1 MKKNILLVEYAAASI
16 DTIKE
21 LFSHPMFEIT
31 VVEEGDAAK
40 KMLAQN
46 RYDLMI
52 TAAMLP
58 KFHGFNLSY
67 HAAANYPDLRIIIIS
82 EIYKGMDYKHQAV
95 TQYKADDFFEKPL
108 AKEKFK
114 NRALELLGISENELV
129 QNDLF
134 TTSQVPIPDTRK
146 IPTIRKL
153 KEDEKQLSS
162 EDLFG
167 DLLEDA
173 QEIKPFEIKLDED
186 LKKKTG
192 PHVIKTEK
200 KAPQEDILVTRQMP
214 APSVTQV
221 LKKGAAAT
229 QILPDLEA
237 LAKEAGVTRPMKA
250 AKPEDATSTR
260 KIDIDLDELF
270 KSKKQ
275 DKKEPQET
283 LKFKKIE
290 DDISKKFEDT
300 LSGLGIKGKTTQ
312 LKDTSTRPIKVEET
326 LTQKARELET
336 QEKNDKKNELGG
348 YDIIGLIARGGMA
361 EIYKAKRKGVKGFE
375 KIIALKKILAGYGKD
390 DKYIEMFVDEA
401 KIAAELTHP
410 NIVQIYDLGVKDD
423 YYFIAMEYVSG
434 KDLRLI
440 LRKLSESG
448 QLLPEQLSLYLVLEV
463 LKALNYAHS
472 ARDSSG
478 KSLDIVHRDISPPN
492 ILVAFNG
499 DVKLTDFGVS
509 KASIKMHQTV
519 AGALKGKLLYMSPEQ
534 ARAEKDTDHRSDL
547 YSVGIIFFELITGE
561 KLFMD
566 ASDMAVLQKVQ
577 TGEIIKPGLVKKDID
592 PQLEFIILRM
602 LNKDKT
608 KRYQKASDIINDIH
622 SYLVRNYDRPA
633 TAAHLS
639 HAIYDLFKE
648 EIEKEGIKIDLK
660 PIPYTI
666 NRLKRIEMEP
676 PPPPAPTP
684 PPLKTQVIAPLVE
697 EEPLTLE
704 RQDTLV
710 EREEDFHP
718 LVEIDFDDEQEQEP
732 GPPPPPPSQTTP
744 KTVMERTEFPAWED
758 EAELEGKDK
767 TAGSPAIR
775 AEMEF
780 SGMAE
785 LQAIKDEETR
795 KRKKYLYIALVV
807 IIILG
812 IFIAYYLITGK
823 STPGETTEPAPQT
836 ETVETGTTPSPGQ
849 DTGTTPAETAAPSP
863 VPAAETPKT
872 TGETQA
878 KEASTP
884 TQPPEVKKEP
894 PVTQVTPDTQGKETA
909 ANKPAETPP
918 VAAPKENIPEAKQEP
933 KQEPP
938 EDQEALKQKQLE
950 EELNKKALA
959 DEEAKKTEEAR
970 KQLESQQNKIS
981 EGDLIALSEVDT
993 PPVGISTPAVQITPQ
1008 DTRTLKSDEM
1018 VMASYLVDQNGNVGE
1033 VRLIKKSSA
1042 KKINSV
1048 IEKTIASWKFKPAI
1062 KNNVRV
1068 KVWKTVSLTIKK

>member
-16 DTIKE
+16 DTIKD
-21 LFSHPMFEIT
+21 LFSHPLFEIT

-40 KMLAQN
+40 RMLTQN

-67 HAAANYPDLRIIIIS
+67 HAAANYPNLKIIIIS
-82 EIYKGMDYKHQAV
+82 EIYKGMEYKQQAIN
-95 TQYKADDFFEKPL
+95 QYKAHDFFEKPL
-108 AKEKFK
+108 EKEKFK
-114 NRALELLGISENELV
+114 KRVLELLAVNEKEMAQENL
-129 QNDLF
+129 L
-134 TTSQVPIPDTRK
+134 TTSQPPIPDTRK
-146 IPTIRKL
+146 IPTIKKL

-167 DLLEDA
+167 DLLEEV
-173 QEIKPFEIKLDED
+173 QEIKPFEIKLEEE
-186 LKKKTG
+186 LQKETG

-200 KAPQEDILVTRQMP
+200 KAPEDADILVTRQMP
-214 APSVTQV
+214 SPSPAPSPSPSMTQT
-221 LKKGAAAT
+221 LKKDAAAT
-229 QILPDLEA
+229 QVLPDLEA
-237 LAKEAGVTRPMKA
+237 LLAREANITRPIKT
-250 AKPEDATSTR
+250 AKPGEGASTR

-270 KSKKQ
+270 KTKKE
-275 DKKEPQET
+275 DKKENRET

-290 DDISKKFEDT
+290 EDISKKFEDT
-300 LSGLGIKGKTTQ
+300 LSGLGIKGKGAQ
-312 LKDTSTRPIKVEET
+312 LKDTATRPIKIEET
-326 LTQKARELET
+326 LAQKARELET
-336 QEKNDKKNELGG
+336 QEKDEKKNELGG

-410 NIVQIYDLGVKDD
+410 NIVQIYDLGEKDD

-440 LRKLSESG
+440 LRKLSDSG
-448 QLLPEQLSLYLVLEV
+448 RLLPEELSLYLVLEV

-472 ARDSSG
+472 AKDSSG
-478 KSLDIVHRDISPPN
+478 KNLDIVHRDISPPN

-566 ASDMAVLQKVQ
+566 SSDIAVLHKVQ
-577 TGEIIKPGLVKKDID
+577 NGEIIKPGLVKKDID

-608 KRYQKASDIINDIH
+608 KRYQKASDIINDLLA
-622 SYLVRNYDRPA
+622 YLVRNYDRTA

-639 HAIYDLFKE
+639 HAIYDLFKD

-660 PIPYTI
+660 PIPYNI
-666 NRLKRIEMEP
+666 NRLQRIEMEP
-676 PPPPAPTP
+676 PPTPTTT
-684 PPLKTQVIAPLVE
+684 LLTQVITPPVE
-697 EEPLTLE
+697 KEPQKLE
-704 RQDTLV
+704 KQDTLV
-710 EREEDFHP
+710 EPEEDFHP
-718 LVEIDFDDEQEQEP
+718 LVEIEFEDEQGQALEQEP
-732 GPPPPPPSQTTP
+732 GAATT
-744 KTVMERTEFPAWED
+744 VLERTESPAWED
-758 EAELEGKDK
+758 GAELEDK
-767 TAGSPAIR
+767 NKAAESPTIR

-780 SGMAE
+780 SALSE

-795 KRKKYLYIALVV
+795 KRKKYLYIALVI

-812 IFIAYYLITGK
+812 ALIAYYLVTGK
-823 STPGETTEPAPQT
+823 GTPLETTAPGPQT
-836 ETVETGTTPSPGQ
+836 GTVETGTTP
-849 DTGTTPAETAAPSP
+849 
-863 VPAAETPKT
+863 AETPGAADAAAAAAVETPKA

-878 KEASTP
+878 KEKGAPPSTQSTP
-884 TQPPEVKKEP
+884 PTSPTPQTQQPEVKKE
-894 PVTQVTPDTQGKETA
+894 TP
-909 ANKPAETPP
+909 AN
-918 VAAPKENIPEAKQEP
+918 ENIPEQKPEQKIKPQEEAKQEP

-938 EDQEALKQKQLE
+938 VDQEAL
-950 EELNKKALA
+950 A
-959 DEEAKKTEEAR
+959 DEQVKKTEEAQ
-970 KQLESQQNKIS
+970 KQPEAEQNKVA
-981 EGDLIALSEVDT
+981 EGDIIALSEVDT
-993 PPVGISTPAVQITPQ
+993 PPVGISTPAVEITPL

-1018 VMASYLVDQNGNVGE
+1018 VMAGYLVDHNGNVGE

-1042 KKINSV
+1042 KKINTA
-1048 IEKTIASWKFKPAI
+1048 IEKTIAGWKFKPAV

-1068 KVWKTVSLTIKK
+1068 KVWKTISLTIKK

>member
-1 MKKNILLVEYAAASI
+1 MKKNILLVEYATASI

-21 LFSHPMFEIT
+21 LFSHPLFEIT

-40 KMLAQN
+40 RMLAQN

-67 HAAANYPDLRIIIIS
+67 HAAANYPNLKIIIIS

-108 AKEKFK
+108 EKVKFK
-114 NRALELLGISENELV
+114 KRALELLDISENELD
-129 QNDLF
+129 QKNLF
-134 TTSQVPIPDTRK
+134 TTAQIPIPDTRK
-146 IPTIRKL
+146 IPTIKKL

-167 DLLEDA
+167 DLLEEV

-200 KAPQEDILVTRQMP
+200 KTPEDSDILTTRQM
-214 APSVTQV
+214 PSVTQV
-221 LKKGAAAT
+221 LKKDAAAT
-229 QILPDLEA
+229 QILPDFEA
-237 LAKEAGVTRPMKA
+237 LAKEAGVTKPIKTV
-250 AKPEDATSTR
+250 KPEDAASTR

-270 KSKKQ
+270 KTKKE
-275 DKKEPQET
+275 DKKENQET

-300 LSGLGIKGKTTQ
+300 LSGLGIKGKNTQ
-312 LKDTSTRPIKVEET
+312 LNDTSTRPIKIEET
-326 LTQKARELET
+326 LAQKARELEI
-336 QEKNDKKNELGG
+336 QEKDEKKNELGG

-410 NIVQIYDLGVKDD
+410 NIVQIYDLGEKDD

-440 LRKLSESG
+440 LRKLSDSG
-448 QLLPEQLSLYLVLEV
+448 QLLPEELSLYLILEV

-472 ARDSSG
+472 AKDSSG
-478 KSLDIVHRDISPPN
+478 KNLDIVHRDISPPN
-492 ILVAFNG
+492 ILVSFSG

-509 KASIKMHQTV
+509 KASIKMHQTI

-566 ASDMAVLQKVQ
+566 SSDMAVLQKVQ
-577 TGEIIKPGLVKKDID
+577 AGEIIRPGLVKKDID

-602 LNKDKT
+602 LNKDKN

-622 SYLVRNYDRPA
+622 AYLVRNYDRMA
-633 TAAHLS
+633 IAAHLS
-639 HAIYDLFKE
+639 HAIYNLFKE

-666 NRLKRIEMEP
+666 NKLQRIEMEP
-676 PPPPAPTP
+676 P
-684 PPLKTQVIAPLVE
+684 LQDIAPPIEKEPAKVE
-697 EEPLTLE
+697 E
-704 RQDTLV
+704 QDTLV

-718 LVEIDFDDEQEQEP
+718 LMEIEFEDEQGQEP
-732 GPPPPPPSQTTP
+732 GSRPPTQITPS
-744 KTVMERTEFPAWED
+744 VRERAEFPAWED
-758 EAELEGKDK
+758 EAELEDIDK
-767 TAGSPAIR
+767 AAGLPAIH
-775 AEMEF
+775 AEMGF
-780 SGMAE
+780 SGLSE

-812 IFIAYYLITGK
+812 ALIAYYLITGK
-823 STPGETTEPAPQT
+823 STPAETTEPAPQT
-836 ETVETGTTPSPGQ
+836 EIVETSTTPPAGQ
-849 DTGTTPAETAAPSP
+849 DTGMTPADTAEPP
-863 VPAAETPKT
+863 AETPKT

-878 KEASTP
+878 KEATTP
-884 TQPPEVKKEP
+884 IQQPEMKKEP
-894 PVTQVTPDTQGKETA
+894 PVTQMTQSTQGKETG
-909 ANKPAETPP
+909 ANKSAETPP
-918 VAAPKENIPEAKQEP
+918 ITTPKENIPEAKQEP

-938 EDQEALKQKQLE
+938 VDQEALKQKQLE

-959 DEEAKKTEEAR
+959 EEEAKKAEEAR
-970 KQLESQQNKIS
+970 KQLETEQNKIS
-981 EGDLIALSEVDT
+981 EGDIIALSEVDT
-993 PPVGISTPAVQITPQ
+993 PPVGISTPTVQITPQ

-1018 VMASYLVDQNGNVGE
+1018 VMASYLVDHNGNVGE
-1033 VRLIKKSSA
+1033 VRLIKKTSV
-1042 KKINSV
+1042 KKINSM
-1048 IEKTIASWKFKPAI
+1048 IEKSIAGWKFKPAI

-1068 KVWKTVSLTIKK
+1068 KVWKTISLTIKK

>member
-1 MKKNILLVEYAAASI
+1 MKKKILLVEYAAASI

-21 LFSHPMFEIT
+21 LFSHPLFEIT

-40 KMLAQN
+40 KMLTQN

-67 HAAANYPDLRIIIIS
+67 HTAANFPNLKIIIIS
-82 EIYKGMDYKHQAV
+82 EIYKGMEYKQQAIN
-95 TQYKADDFFEKPL
+95 QYKADDFFEKPL
-108 AKEKFK
+108 EKEKFK
-114 NRALELLGISENELV
+114 KRALELLGVNE
-129 QNDLF
+129 NDLAQENLF
-134 TTSQVPIPDTRK
+134 TPSRPPIPDTRK

-167 DLLEDA
+167 DLLEDV
-173 QEIKPFEIKLDED
+173 QENKPFEIKLEEEMQKD
-186 LKKKTG
+186 TG

-200 KAPQEDILVTRQMP
+200 KAPEDADILVTRQMP
-214 APSVTQV
+214 LPSPSPSPALTQM
-221 LKKGAAAT
+221 LKKDAAAT
-229 QILPDLEA
+229 QVLPDLDSLAREA
-237 LAKEAGVTRPMKA
+237 NVTRPIKA
-250 AKPEDATSTR
+250 AKPGEGASTR

-270 KSKKQ
+270 KT
-275 DKKEPQET
+275 KKEDIKENRET

-300 LSGLGIKGKTTQ
+300 LSGLGIKGKGAQ
-312 LKDTSTRPIKVEET
+312 LKDTATRPIKIEET
-326 LTQKARELET
+326 LAQKARELET
-336 QEKNDKKNELGG
+336 QEKDEKKNELGG

-410 NIVQIYDLGVKDD
+410 NIVQIYDLGEKDD

-440 LRKLSESG
+440 LRKLSDSG
-448 QLLPEQLSLYLVLEV
+448 RLLPEELSLYLVLEV

-472 ARDSSG
+472 AKDSSG
-478 KSLDIVHRDISPPN
+478 KNLDIVHRDISPPN

-566 ASDMAVLQKVQ
+566 SSDIAVLHKVQ
-577 TGEIIKPGLVKKDID
+577 NGEIIKPGLLKKDID

-608 KRYQKASDIINDIH
+608 KRYQKASDIINDLH
-622 SYLVRNYDRPA
+622 AYLVRNYDRTA
-633 TAAHLS
+633 AAAHLS
-639 HAIYDLFKE
+639 HAIYDLFKD

-660 PIPYTI
+660 PIPYNV
-666 NRLKRIEMEP
+666 NRLQRIEMEP
-676 PPPPAPTP
+676 PPTPTTT
-684 PPLKTQVIAPLVE
+684 LLTQVITPPVE
-697 EEPLTLE
+697 KEPQKLE
-704 RQDTLV
+704 KQDTLV
-710 EREEDFHP
+710 EPEEDFHP
-718 LVEIDFDDEQEQEP
+718 LVEIEFEDEQGQALEQEQDAA
-732 GPPPPPPSQTTP
+732 TT
-744 KTVMERTEFPAWED
+744 VLERVESPAWED
-758 EAELEGKDK
+758 GAEPEDKDK
-767 TAGSPAIR
+767 APESPAIR

-780 SGMAE
+780 SALSE
-785 LQAIKDEETR
+785 LQVIKDEENR
-795 KRKKYLYIALVV
+795 KRKKYLYIALAV

-812 IFIAYYLITGK
+812 ALIAYYLITGK
-823 STPGETTEPAPQT
+823 GTPIETTEPAPQT
-836 ETVETGTTPSPGQ
+836 GTVETGTTA
-849 DTGTTPAETAAPSP
+849 AEP
-863 VPAAETPKT
+863 PAADAADDAAVEAPKT
-872 TGETQA
+872 TGETRA
-878 KEASTP
+878 KETGAPQSTP
-884 TQPPEVKKEP
+884 PTSPTPPTQQPEVKKEP
-894 PVTQVTPDTQGKETA
+894 P
-909 ANKPAETPP
+909 AN
-918 VAAPKENIPEAKQEP
+918 ENIPEQKIKPQEEAKQEP
-933 KQEPP
+933 IQEPP
-938 EDQEALKQKQLE
+938 VVQE
-950 EELNKKALA
+950 ALA
-959 DEEAKKTEEAR
+959 DEQVKKTEEAQ
-970 KQLESQQNKIS
+970 KQPEAEQNKVS
-981 EGDLIALSEVDT
+981 EGDIIALSEVDT
-993 PPVGISTPAVQITPQ
+993 PPVGISTPAVEITPL
-1008 DTRTLKSDEM
+1008 DTRTLRADEM
-1018 VMASYLVDQNGNVGE
+1018 VMAGYLVDHNGNVVE

-1042 KKINSV
+1042 KKINTA
-1048 IEKTIASWKFKPAI
+1048 IEKTIAVWKFKPAI

-1068 KVWKTVSLTIKK
+1068 KVWKTISLTIKK